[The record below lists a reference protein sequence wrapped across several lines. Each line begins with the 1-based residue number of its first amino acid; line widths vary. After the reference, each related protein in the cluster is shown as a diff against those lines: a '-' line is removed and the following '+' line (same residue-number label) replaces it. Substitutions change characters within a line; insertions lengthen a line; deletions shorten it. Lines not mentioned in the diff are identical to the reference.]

1 MHIILTGASG
11 TVGYPILQRC
21 LASPKVTRL
30 SILSRRPFDLPSG
43 DNIDT
48 KKAQIIVHED
58 YINYPKELSD
68 QLKGAE
74 ACIWAQ
80 GVSQRDVPEQ

>member
-1 MHIILTGASG
+1 MHIILTGATG
-11 TVGYPILQRC
+11 TIGYPVLQLC

-43 DNIDT
+43 DNVDT
-48 KKAQIIVHED
+48 KKAQIILHED
-58 YINYPKELSD
+58 YTNYPVELAD

-80 GVSQRDVPEQ
+80 GVSQKDVPKE